1 MISAGD
7 EEMFSEQIR
16 AQIEF
21 YYVTVLER
29 LLFLPAID
37 ADQYS
42 EYSVI
47 ECAKKNASFNYAS
60 VTCEKFQL
68 TNIKGNDC
76 FSCMCCQRTSPTITV
91 TFMGSMY

>member
-16 AQIEF
+16 AQLEF
-21 YYVTVLER
+21 YHVTVLER

-37 ADQYS
+37 SDQYS

-47 ECAKKNASFNYAS
+47 ECAKKMPVLIMLLSHVKNSN
-60 VTCEKFQL
+60 
-68 TNIKGNDC
+68 
-76 FSCMCCQRTSPTITV
+76 
-91 TFMGSMY
+91 